1 MIEVFGG
8 MDADDESA
16 LADAIGSRKP
26 K

>member
-1 MIEVFGG
+1 MIEVFGE